1 MCIYI
6 YIYIYLYKLLYD
18 VFTHSNC
25 RIRATPPR
33 RSGQG
38 GGRGR
43 GGQNGGRQRPREENK
58 NVKLKAAV
66 RLRGLQS
73 IDFEIGDKGTY
84 THVGPNQAWF
94 GNYVGELIR
103 QLPLHYDSWYDIEP
117 ELTANFLPSVGVS
130 YFIFLLYILLCYRV
144 YLFKCAY
151 LFKFV
156 YLFIS
161 LYLII

>member
-1 MCIYI
+1 MTFS
-6 YIYIYLYKLLYD
+6 L
-18 VFTHSNC
+18 
-25 RIRATPPR
+25 TPIAGSGRPR
-33 RSGQG
+33 RGGRARG

-103 QLPLHYDSWYDIEP
+103 QLPLHYDTWYDIEP